1 MSLLLE
7 VTSVT
12 KAFADVEAVRPL
24 SFSVRSGERVALV
37 GLNGAGKST
46 LLRMVA
52 GLSDP
57 TKGRIRI
64 DGEQPGTISARALT
78 SYIPDNPVLYDDL
91 SLAEHIEYVA
101 RLHETDNWQE
111 MSDFLVQSFA
121 LEDRLEDLPATFSRG
136 LRQKTSLVLGF
147 VRPSSLLLID
157 EPFVGLDRPGRN
169 ALLDLM
175 DSAAD
180 DGTAV
185 IVATHQDDFLARAD
199 RCLGIFDGRL
209 TYDGPMA
216 GVKLDDILAGQE

>member
-12 KAFADVEAVRPL
+12 KTFADVEVVRQVNFCVRP
-24 SFSVRSGERVALV
+24 GERVALV

-46 LLRMVA
+46 LLRILA
-52 GLSDP
+52 GLSEP
-57 TKGRIRI
+57 TKGTIRI
-64 DGEQPGTISARALT
+64 DGEEPGTISARALT
-78 SYIPDNPVLYDDL
+78 SFIPDNPILYDDL
-91 SLAEHIEYVA
+91 SLAEHVEYVA
-101 RLHETDNWQE
+101 RLHETDNWRE
-111 MSDFLVQSFA
+111 MSDFLVRSFA

-136 LRQKTSLVLGF
+136 LRQKTALVLGF

-169 ALLDLM
+169 SLLDLI
-175 DSAAD
+175 DGAAE

-185 IVATHQDDFLARAD
+185 IVATHQDDFLGRAD

-216 GVKLDDILAGQE
+216 GAKLDDILAGQE